1 MQKSRISENPFQEK
15 TIVKEVRE
23 GKMRAMMLV
32 LLAATALGAHVELD
46 ESATMEQR
54 LGIMERNFGGM
65 QEKTEA

>member
-1 MQKSRISENPFQEK
+1 
-15 TIVKEVRE
+15 
-23 GKMRAMMLV
+23 MRAMMLV